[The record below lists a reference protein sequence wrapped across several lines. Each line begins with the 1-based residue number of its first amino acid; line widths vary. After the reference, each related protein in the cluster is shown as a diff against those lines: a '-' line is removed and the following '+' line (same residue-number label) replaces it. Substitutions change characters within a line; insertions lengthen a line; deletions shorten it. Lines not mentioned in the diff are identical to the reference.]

1 MDLIKKCLLKPDKI
15 LKLNN
20 TRKTVKKLNNKVLV
34 VVYKTL
40 NDNEVLVITAY
51 ATSRVSKYL

>member
-1 MDLIKKCLLKPDKI
+1 MDLIKKCLLNPDKI